1 MEQKNKP
8 TQKRVIYSFLWFFFI
23 MYMIPFMNDYVE
35 GKFTGEIFHSRQI
48 KRLITAIIGGG
59 VLTVVKFWLLSLAHK
74 KDN

>member
-23 MYMIPFMNDYVE
+23 MYMIPFMNDYV
-35 GKFTGEIFHSRQI
+35 KGEFDGQIFHFRQI
-48 KRLITAIIGGG
+48 GRLITAIIGGG
-59 VLTVVKFWLLSLAHK
+59 VLTVVKFWLLSMAHK